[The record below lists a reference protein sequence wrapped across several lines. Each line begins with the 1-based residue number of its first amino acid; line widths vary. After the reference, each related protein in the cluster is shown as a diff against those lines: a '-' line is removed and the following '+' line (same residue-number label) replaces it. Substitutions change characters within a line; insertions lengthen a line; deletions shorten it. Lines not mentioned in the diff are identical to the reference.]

1 MPAAVMIASTGASQ
15 KQPQFPAYPQRTD
28 PSKIWFALTWQR
40 QENTMTR
47 TAAVAMFLVGVS
59 AGLAVDSKAE
69 NRQIGDAE
77 MIADGTLILYIY
89 GGVSF

>member
-1 MPAAVMIASTGASQ
+1 
-15 KQPQFPAYPQRTD
+15 
-28 PSKIWFALTWQR
+28 
-40 QENTMTR
+40 MTR
-47 TAAVAMFLVGVS
+47 TAAVAVAMFLVGVS